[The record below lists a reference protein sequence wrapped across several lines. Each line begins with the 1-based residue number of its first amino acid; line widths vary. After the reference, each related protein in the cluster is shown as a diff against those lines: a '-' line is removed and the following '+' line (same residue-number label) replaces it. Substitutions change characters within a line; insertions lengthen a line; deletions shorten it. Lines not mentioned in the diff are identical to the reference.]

1 MTRVLYVHSRKTTF
15 TDIDRAALAERFEI
29 IDHYQPGR
37 RPRPLELISKLRRAD
52 VVLGWH
58 ATSHTFLALSLA
70 RLMGKPSVLVIGGVD
85 TARLPEIGYGAQ
97 RPGPRRWV
105 ARRTIATATRLITNS
120 RYSLGEIESNLG
132 LGSDRVTVVYHGIPD
147 RFADPARPGE
157 PEQMAL
163 SVGVVYQ
170 LNLARKGHR
179 PFVEA
184 ARHLPNVEFVLAGK
198 WMDDAIEELRAEASS
213 NVTLTGYVDDEA
225 LDGYFRR
232 AAVYVQPSRHEG
244 FGLAV
249 AEAMLARCVP
259 VVTDAGALLE
269 VVGDTGV
276 VIAAP
281 EPAQVADGV
290 RRALELGAEA
300 GERARRRVLE
310 RFPYEMRRDGIC
322 REVKAALEGGDTQ
335 TGVAESC
342 G

>member
-1 MTRVLYVHSRKTTF
+1 LTRVLYVHSRKTTF

-29 IDHYQPGR
+29 IDHYQPGQ
-37 RPRPLELISKLRRAD
+37 RPRPLELIGKLRHAD
-52 VVLGWH
+52 VVFGWH

-70 RLMGKPSVLVIGGVD
+70 RLMRKPSVLVIGGVD
-85 TARLPEIGYGAQ
+85 TARMPEIGYGMQ
-97 RPGPRRWV
+97 RGGPRRWI
-105 ARRTIATATRLITNS
+105 ARWTIANATRLITNS
-120 RYSLGEIESNLG
+120 RSSLAEIDANLG
-132 LGSDRVTVVYHGIPD
+132 LGPDRVTLVYHGIPD
-147 RFADPARPGE
+147 RFGDRGDMGAERT
-157 PEQMAL
+157 AL
-163 SVGVVYQ
+163 SVGVVDRR
-170 LNLARKGHR
+170 NLVRKGQR
-179 PFVEA
+179 PFTEA
-184 ARHLPNVEFVLAGK
+184 AARLPDVQFVLVGRWLDNAIEQLRAVAGPNVTF
-198 WMDDAIEELRAEASS
+198 
-213 NVTLTGYVDDEA
+213 TGYLDDQR

-276 VIAAP
+276 VIPAP

-290 RRALELGAEA
+290 RRALELRPGA

-322 REVKAALEGGDTQ
+322 REVEAALDGGR
-335 TGVAESC
+335 G
-342 G
+342 

>member
-15 TDIDRAALAERFEI
+15 TDIDRAALAERFEV

-37 RPRPLELISKLRRAD
+37 RPRPIELIRKLRRAD
-52 VVLGWH
+52 VVFGWH
-58 ATSHTFLALSLA
+58 ASSHTFVALTLA
-70 RLMGKPSVLVIGGVD
+70 RLMGVPSVLVIGGVD
-85 TARLPEIGYGAQ
+85 TARLPEIGYGMQ

-105 ARRTIATATRLITNS
+105 ARGTIAVATRLITNS
-120 RYSLGEIESNLG
+120 RYSLREIEANLG
-132 LGSDRVTVVYHGIPD
+132 LGPDRVALVYHGIPD
-147 RFADPARPGE
+147 RFADRADHAE
-157 PEQMAL
+157 ELMAL
-163 SVGVVYQ
+163 SVGVVYR

-179 PFVEA
+179 PFVDA
-184 ARHLPNVEFVLAGK
+184 ASHLPDVEFVLAGK
-198 WMDDAIEELRAEASS
+198 WLDDAIEELRAGAGP
-213 NVTLTGYVDDEA
+213 NVTFTGYLDDET
-225 LDGYFRR
+225 LDSYFRR

-276 VIAAP
+276 VFAEP
-281 EPAQVADGV
+281 EARQVADAV
-290 RRALELGAEA
+290 RRALELGPEA

-322 REVKAALEGGDTQ
+322 REVEAALDGERP
-335 TGVAESC
+335 
-342 G
+342 

>member
-1 MTRVLYVHSRKTTF
+1 LTRVLYVHSRKTTF

-29 IDHYQPGR
+29 IDHYQPGQ
-37 RPRPLELISKLRRAD
+37 RPRPLELIGKLRHAD
-52 VVLGWH
+52 VVFGWH

-70 RLMGKPSVLVIGGVD
+70 RLMRKPSVLVIGGVD
-85 TARLPEIGYGAQ
+85 TARMPEIGYGAQ

-105 ARRTIATATRLITNS
+105 ARRTIAAATRLITNS
-120 RYSLGEIESNLG
+120 EYSLREIEANLG
-132 LGSDRVTVVYHGIPD
+132 LGPDRVALIYHGIPD
-147 RFADPARPGE
+147 RFADPTGAGD
-157 PEQMAL
+157 PEQVAL
-163 SVGVVYQ
+163 SVGVVYR

-184 ARHLPNVEFVLAGK
+184 ARHLPDVGFVLAGE
-198 WMDDAIEELRAEASS
+198 WLDDAIEELRAVAGP
-213 NVTLTGYVDDEA
+213 NVTFTGYLDDDT
-225 LDGYFRR
+225 LDGCFRR

-281 EPAQVADGV
+281 QPAQVADGV
-290 RRALELGAEA
+290 RRALALGPEA

-310 RFPYEMRRDGIC
+310 MFPYERRRDAIC
-322 REVKAALEGGDTQ
+322 REIEAALGGR
-335 TGVAESC
+335 AR
-342 G
+342 

>member
-15 TDIDRAALAERFEI
+15 TDIDRAALAERFEV

-37 RPRPLELISKLRRAD
+37 RPRPIELIRKLRRAD
-52 VVLGWH
+52 VVFGWH
-58 ATSHTFLALSLA
+58 ASSHTLVALTLA
-70 RLMGKPSVLVIGGVD
+70 RLMGVPSVLVIGGVD
-85 TARLPEIGYGAQ
+85 TARVPEIGYGMQ

-105 ARRTIATATRLITNS
+105 ARGTIAVATRLITNS
-120 RYSLGEIESNLG
+120 EHSLREIEANLG
-132 LGSDRVTVVYHGIPD
+132 LGPDRVALIYHGIPD
-147 RFADPARPGE
+147 RFADRVDLGE
-157 PEQMAL
+157 ERMAL
-163 SVGVVYQ
+163 SVGVVYR

-184 ARHLPNVEFVLAGK
+184 ARHLPDVEFVLAGK
-198 WMDDAIEELRAEASS
+198 WLDDAIEELRADAGL
-213 NVTLTGYVDDEA
+213 NVTFTGYLDDET
-225 LDGYFRR
+225 LDSYFRQ

-276 VIAAP
+276 VIAEP
-281 EPAQVADGV
+281 EARQVAEGV

-322 REVKAALEGGDTQ
+322 REVESALDGER
-335 TGVAESC
+335 A
-342 G
+342 

>member
-15 TDIDRAALAERFEI
+15 TDIDRAALAERFEV

-37 RPRPLELISKLRRAD
+37 RPRPIELIRKLRRAD
-52 VVLGWH
+52 VVFGWH
-58 ATSHTFLALSLA
+58 ASSHTFVALTLA
-70 RLMGKPSVLVIGGVD
+70 RLMGVPSVLVIGGVD
-85 TARLPEIGYGAQ
+85 TARLPEIGYGMQ

-105 ARRTIATATRLITNS
+105 ARGTIAVATRLITNS
-120 RYSLGEIESNLG
+120 RYSLREIEANLG
-132 LGSDRVTVVYHGIPD
+132 LGPDRVALVYHGIPD
-147 RFADPARPGE
+147 RFADRVDLGE
-157 PEQMAL
+157 ERMAL
-163 SVGVVYQ
+163 SVGVVYR

-179 PFVEA
+179 PFVDA
-184 ARHLPNVEFVLAGK
+184 ASHLPDVEFVLAGK
-198 WMDDAIEELRAEASS
+198 WLDDAIEELRAGAGP
-213 NVTLTGYVDDEA
+213 NVTFTGYLDDET
-225 LDGYFRR
+225 LDSYFRR

-276 VIAAP
+276 VIAEP
-281 EPAQVADGV
+281 EARQVADAV
-290 RRALELGAEA
+290 RRALELGPEA

-322 REVKAALEGGDTQ
+322 REVEAALDGERP
-335 TGVAESC
+335 
-342 G
+342 